1 MQFQVGDK
9 VVHWAYGV
17 GEILQ
22 FDEKILSGRAEM
34 YYVVKI
40 KDLTVWV
47 PVNGG
52 GEGSLRL
59 TTPASEFE
67 SLFEILSNSG
77 EELSA
82 DRLERRTELIDRL
95 RRGTLESICRVI
107 RDLSYHRRVK
117 KLNDHDVSVLERAQN
132 LLLDEW
138 QLAFSVPLAE
148 AQRQLSHYL
157 GDGKTVK
164 D

>member
-1 MQFQVGDK
+1 MQFQIGEK
-9 VVHWAYGV
+9 VVHRAYGV

-22 FDEKILSGRAEM
+22 IDEKILSGRAET

-40 KDLTVWV
+40 RDLTVWV
-47 PVNGG
+47 PMNGG
-52 GEGSLRL
+52 GEGSLRS
-59 TTPASEFE
+59 TTPASEFN

-77 EELSA
+77 EDLAS

-95 RRGTLESICRVI
+95 RHGSLESICRVI
-107 RDLSYHRRVK
+107 RDLSSYRRTN
-117 KLNDHDVSVLERAQN
+117 KLNDHDVSVLERAKN

-138 QLAFSVPLAE
+138 QLALSVPLSE
-148 AQRQLSHYL
+148 ARNQLALYL